1 MTEITKTNQSAPMKT
16 TSTNLML
23 LGALLVT
30 PLIFCSCAN
39 SHPVAAGAAGAAAV
53 NHYQDEQKKENYA
66 EAKKGQ
72 LERKA
77 DR

>member
-1 MTEITKTNQSAPMKT
+1 MNITK
-16 TSTNLML
+16 STLLL

-53 NHYQDEQKKENYA
+53 NHYQDEQKKEDYA
-66 EAKKGQ
+66 QVKKAQ
-72 LERKA
+72 AEHRRETAERRA

>member
-1 MTEITKTNQSAPMKT
+1 MKT

-39 SHPVAAGAAGAAAV
+39 SHPVAAGAAGAAAYD
-53 NHYQDEQKKENYA
+53 HRQDEQKKEDYA
-66 EAKKGQ
+66 KVKKEQ
-72 LERKA
+72 AERRA

>member
-1 MTEITKTNQSAPMKT
+1 MNITK
-16 TSTNLML
+16 STLCL

-30 PLIFCSCAN
+30 PLIFCSCSG

-53 NHYQDEQKKENYA
+53 NHHQEEQRKEDYAKVKKE
-66 EAKKGQ
+66 Q
-72 LERKA
+72 VERRA

>member
-1 MTEITKTNQSAPMKT
+1 MNITK
-16 TSTNLML
+16 STILL

-30 PLIFCSCAN
+30 PLIFCSCAG

-53 NHYQDEQKKENYA
+53 NHYQDEQRKEDYAKVKKE
-66 EAKKGQ
+66 Q
-72 LERKA
+72 VERRA

>member
-1 MTEITKTNQSAPMKT
+1 MKT
-16 TSTNLML
+16 TKTTILL

-53 NHYQDEQKKENYA
+53 NHHQEEQRKEDYAKVKKE
-66 EAKKGQ
+66 Q
-72 LERKA
+72 VERRA